1 MLEKPIIVDCRGHIL
16 GRLAATVAK
25 ELLSGQKIV
34 AVRTE
39 ELIKTGSFF
48 RNKLRYLAFMS
59 KKCVTN
65 PRKGPFHLRSPSKM
79 FWRAVRGML
88 PHKTPRGMHALR
100 RLKVFE
106 GVPTPYDKMKRKV
119 VPHALAVTSLKP
131 NRKVTRLGRL
141 SHEMGWRHQ
150 DIVAQLEAKRK
161 VRSAA
166 YFQIKKSKA
175 VLKNNAKK
183 NLSAKK
189 PAILKEYGY

>member
-1 MLEKPIIVDCRGHIL
+1 MFEKPIVVDARGHIL

-25 ELLSGQKIV
+25 ELLSGQKIIV
-34 AVRTE
+34 VRTE

-88 PHKTPRGMHALR
+88 PHKTSRGMHALR

-106 GVPTPYDKMKRKV
+106 GVPPPYDKMKRKV
-119 VPHALAVTSLKP
+119 VPNALAVVRLKP
-131 NRKVTRLGRL
+131 NRKVTKLGRL
-141 SHEMGWRHQ
+141 SHEVGWRHQ
-150 DIVAQLEAKRK
+150 DVVAKLEAKRK
-161 VRSAA
+161 ARSAIF
-166 YFQIKKSKA
+166 YNIKKSKA
-175 VLKNNAKK
+175 QLKTKAKK
-183 NLSAKK
+183 IIEAKK